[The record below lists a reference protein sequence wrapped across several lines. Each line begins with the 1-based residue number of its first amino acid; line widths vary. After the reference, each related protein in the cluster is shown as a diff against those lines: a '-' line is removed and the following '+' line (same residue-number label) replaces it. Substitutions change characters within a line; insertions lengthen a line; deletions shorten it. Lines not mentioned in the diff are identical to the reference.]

1 MTTARADQRKM
12 SEYLCF
18 DIGGTAI
25 KYGIVS
31 SEEVFVMKDQSTNS
45 VNLLIRVHGLLYII
59 KKLIGIFRCPF
70 IRPLIFGYF
79 KLYIL
84 N

>member
-25 KYGIVS
+25 KYGIVT
-31 SEEVFVMKDQSTNS
+31 SEEVFVMKDQTATHSERGGY
-45 VNLLIRVHGLLYII
+45 RVAG
-59 KKLIGIFRCPF
+59 GRD
-70 IRPLIFGYF
+70 RFGYF
-79 KLYIL
+79 L
-84 N
+84 